1 MKDTLDLV
9 KNIQNIYDSD
19 VAFTVLKDFE
29 RVLDD
34 LDIYVYANWEDGEL
48 MSGPKIGRHWV
59 TCSFIWP
66 KEKMPDPAG

>member
-34 LDIYVYANWEDGEL
+34 LDIYVYANW
-48 MSGPKIGRHWV
+48 
-59 TCSFIWP
+59 
-66 KEKMPDPAG
+66 